1 MVMKLLIQLLMEV
14 WKAELKLQ
22 AKECFSRLA
31 QASSGLIPAL
41 CSCFFRVTFL
51 NMGIWKKTRTRAFN
65 FCAETKSHT

>member
-51 NMGIWKKTRTRAFN
+51 NMGIWKKNKNQGLQFL
-65 FCAETKSHT
+65 C